1 MTDSNSP
8 SATARPRPLRVTWE
22 QWLALN
28 AVITRS
34 PPASESY
41 RVTVVVDTGLPP
53 EHPQL
58 ATLLAVERII
68 IEIDT
73 FTDGRVFGLA
83 RLLRDRLG
91 FEGDLEV
98 SGDFL
103 PDQIS
108 FLRRCGV
115 NAFSGEELVRDAFN
129 HYSGFYQP
137 PRAGI
142 DEVTFIRGLRSESGS
157 S

>member
-1 MTDSNSP
+1 MSNRLQTSTHSNSK
-8 SATARPRPLRVTWE
+8 PLRVSWE
-22 QWLALN
+22 QWLAIN

-34 PPASESY
+34 PPADEAY
-41 RVTVVVDTGLPP
+41 RVTVVITTDLPTD
-53 EHPQL
+53 HPQL
-58 ATLLAVERII
+58 HTLLAAERIV
-68 IEIDT
+68 IEIDS

-91 FEGDLEV
+91 FSGNLEV

-115 NAFSGEELVRDAFN
+115 NAFSGEEIVRDAFN

-142 DEVTFIRGLRSESGS
+142 DEVTFIRKARRQTAPE
-157 S
+157 

>member
-1 MTDSNSP
+1 MTD
-8 SATARPRPLRVTWE
+8 TIDRPDIGQPNRLRVSWQEWQT
-22 QWLALN
+22 LH
-28 AVITRS
+28 AVVTRAQ
-34 PPASESY
+34 PAAGPY
-41 RVTVVVDTGLPP
+41 HVTVVVTTDLPTD
-53 EHPQL
+53 HPRL
-58 ATLLAVERII
+58 EILRDADRIVI
-68 IEIDT
+68 DIET

-108 FLRRCGV
+108 FLERCGV
-115 NAFSGEELVRDAFN
+115 NAFSGEEIVRDAFN

-137 PRAGI
+137 PRPGI
-142 DEVTFIRGLRSESGS
+142 DEVHFIRDSRKRA
-157 S
+157 

>member
-1 MTDSNSP
+1 MTDSNST
-8 SATARPRPLRVTWE
+8 SATPQSKPLRVTWE

-28 AVITRS
+28 TVVTRS
-34 PPASESY
+34 PPAGEAY
-41 RVTVVVDTGLPP
+41 RVTVVVTTALPAD
-53 EHPQL
+53 HPQL
-58 ATLLAVERII
+58 PTLLAAERIV
-68 IEIDT
+68 IEIDS

-83 RLLRDRLG
+83 RLLRDQLG
-91 FEGDLEV
+91 FGGDLEV

-115 NAFSGEELVRDAFN
+115 NAFSGEELVRDALN

-142 DEVTFIRGLRSESGS
+142 DEVTFIRGMRRESESG
-157 S
+157 

>member
-1 MTDSNSP
+1 MNEHDLKADIPDS
-8 SATARPRPLRVTWE
+8 RQLRVDWR

-28 AVITRS
+28 AVVSKS
-34 PPASESY
+34 PPAGEPC
-41 RVTVVVDTGLPP
+41 RVTVVVTTELPHD
-53 EHPQL
+53 HPQL
-58 ATLLAVERII
+58 ATLLDADRVV
-68 IEIDT
+68 IEIET

-83 RLLRDRLG
+83 RLLRDELG
-91 FEGDLEV
+91 FDGDLEV

-115 NAFSGEELVRDAFN
+115 NAFSGEDIVRDAFN
-129 HYSGFYQP
+129 YYSGFYQP

-142 DEVTFIRGLRSESGS
+142 DEVTFIRESRAGPEND
-157 S
+157 

>member
-1 MTDSNSP
+1 MNDTTEVATDSNSK
-8 SATARPRPLRVTWE
+8 SLRVSWE
-22 QWLALN
+22 QWLTLSN
-28 AVITRS
+28 VITRS
-34 PPASESY
+34 PPANKTY
-41 RVTVVVDTGLPP
+41 RVTVVVNTDLPVD
-53 EHPQL
+53 HPQL
-58 ATLLAVERII
+58 HTLLEVERIVI
-68 IEIDT
+68 DIDT

-91 FEGDLEV
+91 FGGNLEV

-108 FLRRCGV
+108 FLQRCGV
-115 NAFSGEELVRDAFN
+115 NTFSGEEIVRDAFN

-142 DEVTFIRGLRSESGS
+142 DEVKFIRKARRQAGTD
-157 S
+157 

>member
-1 MTDSNSP
+1 MKNPDADPDVPQTKS
-8 SATARPRPLRVTWE
+8 LRVDWR
-22 QWLALN
+22 QWLATN

-34 PPASESY
+34 PPADGPY
-41 RVTVVVDTGLPP
+41 RVTVVVTTDLPHD
-53 EHPQL
+53 HPQL
-58 ATLLAVERII
+58 ATLLEADRIVI
-68 IEIDT
+68 DIET

-83 RLLRDRLG
+83 RLLRDDLG
-91 FEGDLEV
+91 FAGDLEV

-108 FLRRCGV
+108 FLERCGV

-129 HYSGFYQP
+129 FYSGFYQP

-142 DEVTFIRGLRSESGS
+142 DEVSFIREVRDEPQTA
-157 S
+157 

>member
-1 MTDSNSP
+1 MTNPDFNAKTP
-8 SATARPRPLRVTWE
+8 APKTLRVDWR
-22 QWLALN
+22 QWLAMS

-34 PPASESY
+34 PPAGEPY
-41 RVTVVVDTGLPP
+41 RVTVVVTTDLPLD
-53 EHPQL
+53 HPQL
-58 ATLLAVERII
+58 ASLRGVDRIVI
-68 IEIDT
+68 DIET

-83 RLLRDRLG
+83 RLLRDDIG

-108 FLRRCGV
+108 FLERCGV
-115 NAFSGEELVRDAFN
+115 NAFSGEDIVRDAFN
-129 HYSGFYQP
+129 FYSGFYQP

-142 DEVTFIRGLRSESGS
+142 DEVNFIRESRDEPDTA
-157 S
+157 

>member
-1 MTDSNSP
+1 MNDSNEQLE
-8 SATARPRPLRVTWE
+8 TAQTKQLRVSWE

-28 AVITRS
+28 TVVTRS
-34 PPASESY
+34 PPAGAAY
-41 RVTVVVDTGLPP
+41 RVTVVVKTDLPP
-53 EHPQL
+53 NHPQL
-58 ATLLAVERII
+58 STLLAAERIVI
-68 IEIDT
+68 DIES

-91 FEGDLEV
+91 FTGDLEV

-115 NAFSGEELVRDAFN
+115 NAFSGEDIVRDAFN
-129 HYSGFYQP
+129 YYSGFYQP

-142 DEVTFIRGLRSESGS
+142 DEVTFIRESRQQAETG
-157 S
+157 

>member
-1 MTDSNSP
+1 MTESKSP
-8 SATARPRPLRVTWE
+8 SATPHTKPLRVTWD
-22 QWLALN
+22 QWLALHT
-28 AVITRS
+28 VITRS
-34 PPASESY
+34 PPAGESY

-58 ATLLAVERII
+58 STLLAVERIV

-91 FEGDLEV
+91 FQGDLEV

-115 NAFSGEELVRDAFN
+115 NAFSGEELVKDAFN
-129 HYSGFYQP
+129 YYSGFYQP

-142 DEVTFIRGLRSESGS
+142 DEVTFIRGMRKEPAAS
-157 S
+157 